1 MPLDNSKKKGMLGDM
16 ITSTVLDNGV
26 RVISEHVE
34 HMHTVSI
41 GIWVANG
48 SRHESPECNGVAHFI
63 EHLLFKGTGRRTA
76 RQISMEIDSMGGI
89 LNAFTGHEYVCYYAK
104 VLAKFLPRVT
114 DLLSDIFLHSIFP
127 ADEIERE
134 RKVIL
139 QEIKMRDDSPEEA
152 IHDRFHQNFW
162 SGHALG
168 NSILG
173 TAETINGLSREV
185 VAQYR
190 QSRYR
195 PDDIIISAAGNVNHE
210 TLVRLVD
217 AEFSAVSSVW
227 KPDGV
232 VFRPKGGR
240 RVNLFERDLEQT
252 LICMG
257 TRALQQDH
265 PDRYAMH
272 LLTTILGGGMSSR
285 LFQEVREKKGLA
297 YSVYAY
303 VISHADSGA
312 LVVHSGTEKKHC
324 CEVIDIALTEMKRLK
339 HEPVTQAELDSAREQ
354 MKGKLLMSL
363 ESSDSLMTR
372 LAKNVIYL
380 GHHQPV
386 ENILAGFDAVSTRDV
401 MACAEKLFDGECLKL
416 EVMGKVGGL
425 GLTADSLQL

>member
-1 MPLDNSKKKGMLGDM
+1 MLGVM

-26 RVISEHVE
+26 RVISEHVG

-48 SRHESPECNGVAHFI
+48 SRHESPESNGVAHFI

-76 RQISMEIDSMGGI
+76 RQISLEIDSMGGI

-114 DLLSDIFLHSIFP
+114 DLLSDIFLHSTFP

-152 IHDRFHQNFW
+152 IHDRFHQDFW
-162 SGHALG
+162 NGHALG
-168 NSILG
+168 NSIIG
-173 TAETINGLSREV
+173 TEESINGLSRGI
-185 VAQYR
+185 VAQYK

-210 TLVRLVD
+210 TLVGLVA
-217 AEFSAVSSVW
+217 AEFSALSSAW
-227 KPDGV
+227 KPDGLG
-232 VFRPKGGR
+232 FRPKGGR
-240 RVNLFERDLEQT
+240 RVNLCERDLEQT

-272 LLTTILGGGMSSR
+272 LLSTILGGGMSSR

-297 YSVYAY
+297 YSVYSY
-303 VISHADSGA
+303 IISHADSGA
-312 LVVHSGTEKKHC
+312 LVVYSGTEQKHC
-324 CEVIDIALTEMKRLK
+324 CEVIDIALAEMKLLK
-339 HEPVTQAELDSAREQ
+339 QAPVTQTELDSAREQ
-354 MKGKLLMSL
+354 LKGKLLMSL
-363 ESSDSLMTR
+363 ESSDSLMSR
-372 LAKNVIYL
+372 LATNVIYL

-386 ENILAGFDAVSTRDV
+386 ENILAGFDAVSIQDV
-401 MACAEKLFDGECLKL
+401 MDCAGKLFDGECLNL
-416 EVMGKVGGL
+416 EVMGRVGGL
-425 GLTADSLQL
+425 EMTVDRLQL

>member
-26 RVISEHVE
+26 RVISERVE

-139 QEIKMRDDSPEEA
+139 QEIKMRDDSPEDA
-152 IHDRFHQNFW
+152 IHDHFHQNFW

-168 NSILG
+168 NSIIG
-173 TAETINGLSREV
+173 TEETINGLSRDV
-185 VAQYR
+185 VVQYK

-195 PDDIIISAAGNVNHE
+195 PDDIIITAAGNVNHE
-210 TLVRLVD
+210 TLVGLVA
-217 AEFSAVSSVW
+217 AEFSTLSSAW
-227 KPDGV
+227 KPDGLG
-232 VFRPKGGR
+232 FRPQGGR
-240 RVNLFERDLEQT
+240 RVNLSERDLEQT
-252 LICMG
+252 LICLG

-386 ENILAGFDAVSTRDV
+386 ENILAGFDAVSTPDV

>member
-1 MPLDNSKKKGMLGDM
+1 M

-26 RVISEHVE
+26 RVITENVA

-48 SRHESPECNGVAHFI
+48 SRHETPECSGVAHFI
-63 EHLLFKGTGRRTA
+63 EHLLFKGTERRNA
-76 RQISMEIDSMGGI
+76 RQISLDIDSMGGI

-114 DLLSDIFLHSIFP
+114 DLLSDIFLHSTFP

-139 QEIKMRDDSPEEA
+139 QEIKMRDDSPEDA
-152 IHDRFHQNFW
+152 IHDHFHQNFFR
-162 SGHALG
+162 GNALG
-168 NSILG
+168 TPIIGTEETVNSI
-173 TAETINGLSREV
+173 SRDI
-185 VAQYR
+185 VARYK

-210 TLVRLVD
+210 TLVALVA
-217 AEFSAVSSVW
+217 AEFSTLNSPW
-227 KPDGV
+227 KPDTHS
-232 VFRPKGGR
+232 FKPQGGHR
-240 RVNLFERDLEQT
+240 LTPWDRDLEQT

-257 TRALQQDH
+257 TRALQQSH

-272 LLTTILGGGMSSR
+272 LMTTILGGGMSSR

-303 VISHADSGA
+303 AISHADCGA
-312 LVVHSGTEKKHC
+312 LVVYSGTEQKHC
-324 CEVIDIALTEMKRLK
+324 HEVIDIALTEMKRMKQEL
-339 HEPVTQAELDSAREQ
+339 VTQAELDSAREQ
-354 MKGKLLMSL
+354 MKGKLIMSL

-380 GHHQPV
+380 GHHQPL
-386 ENILAGFDAVSTRDV
+386 EASLAGFDTVTTQDV
-401 MACAEKLFDGECLKL
+401 LDCAATLFDGECLNL
-416 EVMGKVGGL
+416 EVMGKVGAL
-425 GLTADSLQL
+425 GLTTDILQL

>member
-1 MPLDNSKKKGMLGDM
+1 MLASM

-26 RVISEHVE
+26 RVITERVE

-41 GIWVANG
+41 GIWVANA
-48 SRHESPECNGVAHFI
+48 SRHETPECNGVAHFI
-63 EHLLFKGTGRRTA
+63 EHLLFKGTERRTA
-76 RQISMEIDSMGGI
+76 RQISLEIDSMGGI

-114 DLLSDIFLHSIFP
+114 DLLSDIFLHSTFP

-152 IHDRFHQNFW
+152 IHDRFHQSFW

-173 TAETINGLSREV
+173 TEETISGLSRDTIF
-185 VAQYR
+185 AYK
-190 QSRYR
+190 QSHYR
-195 PDDIIISAAGNVNHE
+195 PDDIIISAAGNVSHE
-210 TLVRLVD
+210 TLVSLVN
-217 AEFSAVSSVW
+217 AEFSAISSAW
-227 KPDGV
+227 NPDGLS
-232 VFRPKGGR
+232 FRPQVGR
-240 RVNLFERDLEQT
+240 KVHLTERDLEQT

-312 LVVHSGTEKKHC
+312 LVVYSGTEQKHC
-324 CEVIDIALTEMKRLK
+324 REVIDIALAEMVRLK
-339 HEPVTQAELDSAREQ
+339 REPVTQAELDSAREQ
-354 MKGKLLMSL
+354 LKGKLLMSL

-372 LAKNVIYL
+372 LAKNIIYL
-380 GHHQPV
+380 GRHQPI
-386 ENILAGFDAVSTRDV
+386 ENILSGFDTVKSQDV
-401 MACAEKLFDGECLKL
+401 MDIAGKLFDGECLNL
-416 EVMGKVGGL
+416 EVMGKVSGL
-425 GLTADSLQL
+425 GITADSLEF